1 MGNVILPHCSGVL
14 TISLVMDLHDLHT
27 EAQKTTTARAGQ
39 DVSLSSILWIMSRS
53 NSDGRFAHCPCWIG
67 SNGVARI
74 SGATCDFVRLSQCLL
89 SAPRFDVLPI
99 PSLISLS
106 SRTMLLNDMFPQLTN
121 LPHNTTAPIQTKLKY
136 F

>member
-1 MGNVILPHCSGVL
+1 
-14 TISLVMDLHDLHT
+14 MDLHDLHT

-39 DVSLSSILWIMSRS
+39 DVSLSSTLRIMSKS
-53 NSDGRFAHCPCWIG
+53 NSDG

-74 SGATCDFVRLSQCLL
+74 SGATCDFVRLSRHLI

-106 SRTMLLNDMFPQLTN
+106 SRTMLLNDMFPRLTN
-121 LPHNTTAPIQTKLKY
+121 LPHNITAPIQTKLKH
-136 F
+136 FDIPFRSWGNIL